1 MARNEEKAM
10 AALNRWTAQKR
21 DLEMSKNLGKAEYMG
36 GALPDTASFGPYKQ
50 KKRPKIAS
58 EVTTVKECEHW
69 RKDILAGVAKK
80 IAEIQNAAL
89 GEHRIRDL
97 NDEINKDLR
106 EKSYWEDQIKALGGA
121 DYKAKAPKDVETYGA
136 ELASHTGYK
145 YFGAA
150 KDLPG
155 VRELFETE
163 IAPEAPRKT
172 RKQLFKHIQPDYY
185 GWRDEE
191 EALRMR
197 LRGFLAQKMQLTSR
211 APATAQDG
219 TLLLAE
225 QMKEHEAQKQEVERW
240 KAEQAKKKA
249 KVAVVAEES
258 EQQPEE
264 VAEEQAEP
272 EVEKPD
278 SKDFADFKAYVDVP
292 TMEDIERL
300 IIQKKK
306 NALLKKYASSAMQQQ
321 SNESSELLAGGK
333 EVS

>member
-10 AALNRWTAQKR
+10 SALNRWTAQKR
-21 DLEMSKNLGKAEYMG
+21 DLERANNMGKATYMG
-36 GALPDTASFGPYKQ
+36 GALPIAATFGPYAQ

-58 EVTTVKECEHW
+58 EVDTLKESEHW
-69 RKDILAGVAKK
+69 RSEILRGVAKK

-106 EKSYWEDQIKALGGA
+106 EKGHWEDRIKALGGA
-121 DYKAKAPKDVETYGA
+121 DYKAQPKEVEVYGA

-155 VRELFETE
+155 VRELFDAD
-163 IAPEAPRKT
+163 IVPPAPRKT
-172 RKQLFKHIQPDYY
+172 RKQLFKDIMPDYY

-191 EALRMR
+191 DGMLVLSEQQFEMEAVQR
-197 LRGFLAQKMQLTSR
+197 
-211 APATAQDG
+211 
-219 TLLLAE
+219 
-225 QMKEHEAQKQEVERW
+225 EVARW
-240 KAEQAKKKA
+240 KAEMASKPPPAKKARKGKEA
-249 KVAVVAEES
+249 PTDSPAAS
-258 EQQPEE
+258 PSPE
-264 VAEEQAEP
+264 AEP
-272 EVEKPD
+272 AEPPATTEAD
-278 SKDFADFKAYVDVP
+278 RGMDFKAYVDVP

-306 NALLKKYASSAMQQQ
+306 QALLNKYTTAGEKSKKS
-321 SNESSELLAGGK
+321 ETSELVGEKKAGDA
-333 EVS
+333 

>member
-1 MARNEEKAM
+1 M

-21 DLEMSKNLGKAEYMG
+21 DLEMSKNMGKAEYMG
-36 GALPDTASFGPYKQ
+36 GALPDTASFGPYKA

-58 EVTTVKECEHW
+58 EVTTVKECDHW

-121 DYKAKAPKDVETYGA
+121 DHKAKAPKDVETYGA

-163 IAPEAPRKT
+163 VAPEAPRKT
-172 RKQLFKHIQPDYY
+172 RKQLFKNIQPDYY

-191 EALRMR
+191 
-197 LRGFLAQKMQLTSR
+197 
-211 APATAQDG
+211 DG

-225 QMKEHEAQKQEVERW
+225 QMKEHEGQKQEVDRW
-240 KAEQAKKKA
+240 KVEQARKKA
-249 KVAVVAEES
+249 KVAAVVAEDSAAQET
-258 EQQPEE
+258 EE
-264 VAEEQAEP
+264 VTEVQAEV
-272 EVEKPD
+272 EVEKAD

-306 NALLKKYASSAMQQQ
+306 NALLKKYASSGMQQQ
-321 SNESSELLAGGK
+321 INESSELLAGGK